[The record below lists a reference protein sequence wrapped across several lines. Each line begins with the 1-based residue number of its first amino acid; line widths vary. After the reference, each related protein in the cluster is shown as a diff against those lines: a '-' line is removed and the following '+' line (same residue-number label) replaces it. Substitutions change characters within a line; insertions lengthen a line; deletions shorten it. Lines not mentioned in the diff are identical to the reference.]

1 MFKWNRNNDADN
13 KIQNMEKQ
21 SISVARRK
29 QAQSLR
35 NDSKYQDTIRQRKEE
50 WKKRHSEFDKAT
62 AKTEINNIKSQ
73 IADMQKQINESL
85 EKEKPLEKK
94 VYVPVKDYFNGLWGV
109 FADSLPDAWGQL
121 LLDRML
127 KEKGYNIDNVSMLDR
142 LAIVGESG
150 MGALTYRP
158 EWDMPKQEKLSSL
171 DELSEQCQKILNTE
185 YSDKLDELYRLG
197 GTSGGARPKIMTKI
211 DDEDWII
218 KFPAH
223 VDGKNAGLMEY
234 RYSQCAK
241 QCGIDMEETR
251 LFPSDICDGYFGTKR
266 FDRKNDSFGEH
277 RIHMLTAAALLE
289 LDFRQPNMDY
299 HQLMKLTKIL
309 TRDNKH
315 DIENMYRRMCFN
327 VFAHNRDDHS
337 KNFTFIYDENNDG
350 WRLSPA
356 YDLTYSTTYYGE
368 HTTTVDGNGRNPGIK
383 ELAAVGTAAGIGKD
397 ICTEIAYDIE
407 KCVKNELNGN

>member
-1 MFKWNRNNDADN
+1 MRQDRIINVFYHDRLVGTLAMTNERKAAFEYADEWLEN
-13 KIQNMEKQ
+13 GF
-21 SISVARRK
+21 SISPF
-29 QAQSLR
+29 SL
-35 NDSKYQDTIRQRKEE
+35 
-50 WKKRHSEFDKAT
+50 
-62 AKTEINNIKSQ
+62 
-73 IADMQKQINESL
+73 
-85 EKEKPLEKK
+85 PLEKK

-127 KEKGYNIDNVSMLDR
+127 KEKGHNIDNVSMLD
-142 LAIVGESG
+142 
-150 MGALTYRP
+150 
-158 EWDMPKQEKLSSL
+158 
-171 DELSEQCQKILNTE
+171 
-185 YSDKLDELYRLG
+185 RLG

-211 DDEDWII
+211 DGEDWII

-234 RYSQCAK
+234 QYSQCAK

-383 ELAAVGTAAGIGKD
+383 ELAAVGTAAGMEKD

-407 KCVKNELNGN
+407 KCVKNELDGN

>member
-1 MFKWNRNNDADN
+1 MKENGTLQVLYDGKVVGNLALMAGR
-13 KIQNMEKQ
+13 KIAFEYSEEWLETGF
-21 SISVARRK
+21 SISPF
-29 QAQSLR
+29 SLPL
-35 NDSKYQDTIRQRKEE
+35 KEQV
-50 WKKRHSEFDKAT
+50 FIPT
-62 AKTEINNIKSQ
+62 
-73 IADMQKQINESL
+73 
-85 EKEKPLEKK
+85 KE
-94 VYVPVKDYFNGLWGV
+94 YFGGLFGV
-109 FADSLPDAWGQL
+109 FGDSLPDGWGNL
-121 LLDRML
+121 LLNRML
-127 KEKGYNIDNVSMLDR
+127 RKKGMKPEEMTMLNR
-142 LAIVGESG
+142 LAIVGQSG

-158 EWDMPKQEKLSSL
+158 EEHFSFEPQGYDL
-171 DELSEQCQKILNTE
+171 DDLALQCQKILNTE
-185 YSDKLDELYRLG
+185 YSEKLDELYRLG

-211 DDEDWII
+211 DGEDWII

-234 RYSQCAK
+234 QYSQCAK

-383 ELAAVGTAAGIGKD
+383 ELAAVGTAAGMEKD

-407 KCVKNELNGN
+407 KCVKNELDGN

>member
-1 MFKWNRNNDADN
+1 MREDRVINVFYHDRLVGTLAITNERKAAFEYADEWLEN
-13 KIQNMEKQ
+13 GF
-21 SISVARRK
+21 SISPF
-29 QAQSLR
+29 SL
-35 NDSKYQDTIRQRKEE
+35 
-50 WKKRHSEFDKAT
+50 
-62 AKTEINNIKSQ
+62 
-73 IADMQKQINESL
+73 
-85 EKEKPLEKK
+85 PLEKK
-94 VYVPVKDYFNGLWGV
+94 VCVPVKEYFNGLWGV

-121 LLDRML
+121 LLDRLL
-127 KEKGYNIDNVSMLDR
+127 KEKGCNIDNVSMLDR

-158 EWDMPKQEKLSSL
+158 ELDMPKQEKLSSL

-211 DDEDWII
+211 DGEDWII

-289 LDFRQPNMDY
+289 LDFRQTNIDY
-299 HQLMKLTKIL
+299 HKSHI
-309 TRDNKH
+309 H
-315 DIENMYRRMCFN
+315 
-327 VFAHNRDDHS
+327 
-337 KNFTFIYDENNDG
+337 IYEPN
-350 WRLSPA
+350 S
-356 YDLTYSTTYYGE
+356 
-368 HTTTVDGNGRNPGIK
+368 
-383 ELAAVGTAAGIGKD
+383 
-397 ICTEIAYDIE
+397 
-407 KCVKNELNGN
+407 